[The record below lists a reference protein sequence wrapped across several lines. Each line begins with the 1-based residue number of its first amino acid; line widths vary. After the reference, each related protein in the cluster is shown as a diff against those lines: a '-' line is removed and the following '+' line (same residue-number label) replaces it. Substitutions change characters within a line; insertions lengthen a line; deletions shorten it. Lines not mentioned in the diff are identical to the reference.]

1 MRIGIIGAGAA
12 GLAAAWAAVKRGVQ
26 VTVYEKSQN
35 VGGRARSDELDGCIV
50 DTGAQLF
57 GSGFSELFRL
67 ANEVGA
73 GDLLVKAPGRD
84 ALYRNGRIH
93 PISYGSVSSMV
104 TSGALPLSLKLKL
117 GAKYVP
123 FLLRYTGL
131 LDASDPVAAGADW
144 LDTESVAQWGRR
156 EINNDFVDLLAYPLL
171 GAYYG
176 STPENTSIAMY
187 HSLAKAGLDVGV
199 YAIKGG
205 TGALFEACA
214 QALTAR
220 GVAIEREQEIRSS
233 DDIDADAIVIA
244 TPAHIAASLFRSREP
259 LEQWLTQ
266 VRYAPSCVLAVVTD
280 RPIERRFFGL
290 SLLRRDS
297 GRGLIAVCN
306 PAEKLPSL
314 VPVDRG
320 LLICLSAPHAAAN
333 LLTNPDAAVK
343 QMLDALEEVLPG
355 TRSHIMRVK
364 LYRHADAYPIF
375 YPGYLKHLR
384 KFPNEALPKNIKLAG
399 DYLVAPTVE
408 GALRSG
414 ARAIDQLTI

>member
-1 MRIGIIGAGAA
+1 D
-12 GLAAAWAAVKRGVQ
+12 Q
-26 VTVYEKSQN
+26 VTVYEKSPHL
-35 VGGRARSDELDGCIV
+35 GGRARSDNLDGCIV

-57 GSGFSELFRL
+57 GSGFSELFRF
-67 ANEVGA
+67 ANEIGA
-73 GDLLVKAPGRD
+73 GDLLVKAPGHD

-93 PISYGSVSSMV
+93 AISYGSVPSMV

-123 FLLRYTGL
+123 FLLRYASL

-144 LDTESVAQWGRR
+144 IDTESVAEWGRR
-156 EINNDFVDLLAYPLL
+156 EINVDFVDLLAYPLL

-176 STPENTSIAMY
+176 STPEDTSVAMY

-214 QALTAR
+214 KALVAR
-220 GVAIEREQEIRSS
+220 GVVIEREREIRGI
-233 DDIDADAIVIA
+233 DDIEGDAVVLA
-244 TPAHIAASLFRSREP
+244 TPAHVAASLFRPSDA
-259 LEQWLTQ
+259 LQQWLAR
-266 VRYAPSCVLAVVTD
+266 VRYAPSCVLSVVTD
-280 RPIERRFFGL
+280 RPIARDFFGL
-290 SLLRRDS
+290 SLLRHDK
-297 GRGLIAVCN
+297 GRGLVAVCN
-306 PAEKLPSL
+306 VAAKLPSL
-314 VPVDRG
+314 VPADRG
-320 LLICLSAPHAAAN
+320 LLVCLSAPDASAN
-333 LLTNPDAAVK
+333 LLADPEAAVK

-355 TRSHIMRVK
+355 TRSQILRVK
-364 LYRHADAYPIF
+364 LYKHADAYPVF

-384 KFPNEALPKNIKLAG
+384 RFPSEELPRNVGLAG

-414 ARAIDQLTI
+414 ARAIETLTL